1 MSSATMANLDLCAEY
16 PTHNACPLGKK
27 SCCSYNLDRA
37 TSQNTHKPIQNPLP
51 KTVVEIAKPLFERL
65 GSVQL
70 LSSVASCRTQNVKES
85 FHYLVWQF
93 TPKDVFTSTI
103 DTKCALYL
111 AVTLFNDGYTESLKN
126 ICDPC
131 WN

>member
-1 MSSATMANLDLCAEY
+1 MANLDLYGEY
-16 PTHNACPLGKK
+16 PTHNSCLLGKE
-27 SCCSYNLDRA
+27 SWCSYNLDR
-37 TSQNTHKPIQNPLP
+37 TTGQNTHKPIQNPLP
-51 KTVVEIAKPLFERL
+51 KMVVQIVKPLFERL

-70 LSSVASCRTQNVKES
+70 LSSVASCRTQNVNES
-85 FHYLVWQF
+85 FHRLVWQF
-93 TPKDVFTSTI
+93 APKDVFTSTI

-126 ICDPC
+126 ICEPC